1 MIGHIVK
8 REFFDHLNSLRF
20 ALTVLILAALMVT
33 NAVVHLQ
40 SHPDK
45 VRRYSEGVTNDQDK
59 LQSETDLYEL
69 LKKGPGKLYKRPSA
83 LSFIA
88 DGGDAFLPG
97 SGTKNWGSWSR
108 STTGFGGGRQV
119 KVRSIW
125 SMDYPTANPNARDL
139 RPKATKIDWVFII
152 TYLLSFIPL
161 LFTFDALSGERE
173 SGTLRLCLA
182 NPISRPALLVGK
194 FLGTLI
200 TVLIAFYFAVL
211 LNLAVISL
219 DNWTQLGWADWG
231 RLGMIMLIASGY
243 TSIFIAVGLM
253 VSASTRDSRVSLVVL
268 LIIWVGLVV
277 FMPST
282 LGTLATKWMPPVQTA
297 HQQKM
302 ARSSALGQINDDF
315 NEQIANRRKVQSP
328 PAELVNQYQ
337 DQLQE
342 LAKTSPA
349 AAEKFAK
356 EIEAKLRLARMQL
369 ESQEADTA
377 ELHVKAELVNKDA
390 EIRERLNREHL
401 TAQLA
406 QVQRA
411 RMVTRF
417 SPAAI
422 VQYAIESMTGT
433 GLNRHLQFLEGV
445 HLHIRQF
452 RDFITETD
460 RADPESLHIIGIPEG
475 MSKKPISPQA
485 LPRFEDKITFRDTFN
500 AAIVDMLLLVL
511 LFGVFLSGA
520 FLVFMRSDV

>member
-20 ALTVLILAALMVT
+20 ALTALILTALMVT

-45 VRRYSEGVTNDQDK
+45 VRRYSENVTADQNK
-59 LQSETDLYEL
+59 LQSRTELYEL
-69 LKKGPGKLYKRPSA
+69 LKEGPGRLYKRPSA
-83 LSFIA
+83 LTFIA
-88 DGGDAFLPG
+88 DGGDAFLPR
-97 SGTKNWGSWSR
+97 SGTTNWGSWSR
-108 STTGFGGGRQV
+108 TAGSSGNI
-119 KVRSIW
+119 RSIW
-125 SMDYPTANPNARDL
+125 SLDYPTANPNARNL

-173 SGTLRLCLA
+173 RGTLRLCLA

-200 TVLIAFYFAVL
+200 TVLIPFVFAVL

-219 DNWTQLGWADWG
+219 DSWTQLGAADWG

-268 LIIWVGLVV
+268 LIVWVALVV

-282 LGTLATKWMPPVQTA
+282 LGTLATKWMSPVQTA
-297 HQQKM
+297 HQRKM
-302 ARSSALGQINDDF
+302 ARSSALEQINEDF
-315 NEQIANRRKVQSP
+315 DERMRNKREAQSP
-328 PAELVNQYQ
+328 AASLLNELEELWKTSPEEAEKLAKENEAELRLAMAQLASQKAGPEELRIRAELVNR
-337 DQLQE
+337 DVE
-342 LAKTSPA
+342 
-349 AAEKFAK
+349 
-356 EIEAKLRLARMQL
+356 
-369 ESQEADTA
+369 
-377 ELHVKAELVNKDA
+377 V
-390 EIRERLNREHL
+390 RERLNREHL
-401 TAQLA
+401 SAQLA

-422 VQYAIESMTGT
+422 VQYALQSMTGT
-433 GLNRHLQFLEGV
+433 GLNRHLQFLKGV
-445 HLHIRQF
+445 DIHIKQF
-452 RDFITETD
+452 RNFITETD
-460 RADPESLHIIGIPEG
+460 RADTESLHIIGVPEG

-485 LPRFEDKITFRDTFN
+485 LPRFEDKITFNDTFN

-511 LFGVFLSGA
+511 LLGVFLSGA
-520 FLVFMRSDV
+520 FLVFIRSDV

>member
-1 MIGHIVK
+1 MIGHIIK

-45 VRRYSEGVTNDQDK
+45 VRRYSEGVTNDQDE
-59 LQSETDLYEL
+59 LQFETDLYEL

-97 SGTKNWGSWSR
+97 SGTENWGAWSR
-108 STTGFGGGRQV
+108 STGLGGGRQV

-219 DNWTQLGWADWG
+219 DSWTQLGAADWG

-268 LIIWVGLVV
+268 LIIWVGLVM

-302 ARSSALGQINDDF
+302 ARSSALDQINDDF
-315 NEQIANRRKVQSP
+315 NEQIANRRS
-328 PAELVNQYQ
+328 
-337 DQLQE
+337 
-342 LAKTSPA
+342 
-349 AAEKFAK
+349 
-356 EIEAKLRLARMQL
+356 
-369 ESQEADTA
+369 ESQEGDTA
-377 ELHVKAELVNKDA
+377 ELHIKAELVNKDV
-390 EIRERLNREHL
+390 EIREGLNREHL

-445 HLHIRQF
+445 HLHVRQF

-460 RADPESLHIIGIPEG
+460 RADPASLHIIGVPEG
-475 MSKKPISPQA
+475 MSKKPISRQA
-485 LPRFEDKITFRDTFN
+485 LPRFEDDITFSDTFN

>member
-20 ALTVLILAALMVT
+20 ALTTLILAALMVT

-45 VRRYSEGVTNDQDK
+45 VRRYSENNTADQNK
-59 LQSETDLYEL
+59 LQSETELYQL
-69 LKKGPGKLYKRPSA
+69 LKKGPGKLYKQPSA
-83 LSFIA
+83 LTFIA
-88 DGGDAFLPG
+88 DGGDAFLPNR
-97 SGTKNWGSWSR
+97 GTTSWGSWSR
-108 STTGFGGGRQV
+108 TAGSGGEV
-119 KVRSIW
+119 KSIW
-125 SMDYPTANPNARDL
+125 SVDYPTANPNARDL

-182 NPISRPALLVGK
+182 NSISRPALLVGK

-200 TVLIAFYFAVL
+200 AVLIPFYFAIL
-211 LNLAVISL
+211 LNLTVISL
-219 DNWTQLGWADWG
+219 DSWTQLGAADWG
-231 RLGMIMLIASGY
+231 RLGMITLIASGY
-243 TSIFIAVGLM
+243 ASIFIAVGLM
-253 VSASTRDSRVSLVVL
+253 VSARTRDSRVSLVVL
-268 LIIWVGLVV
+268 LIVWVALVV

-282 LGTLATKWMPPVQTA
+282 LGTLAIKWMSPVQTA
-297 HQQKM
+297 HQREM
-302 ARSSALGQINDDF
+302 AKRSALEQINADF
-315 NEQIANRRKVQSP
+315 YEQIYERMRNKQKVGM
-328 PAELVNQYQ
+328 E
-337 DQLQE
+337 D
-342 LAKTSPA
+342 
-349 AAEKFAK
+349 
-356 EIEAKLRLARMQL
+356 R
-369 ESQEADTA
+369 
-377 ELHVKAELVNKDA
+377 AELVNKDV

-401 TAQLA
+401 RAQLA

-422 VQYAIESMTGT
+422 VQYALESMAGT

-452 RDFITETD
+452 RNFITEAD
-460 RADPESLHIIGIPEG
+460 RADTESLHIIGVPDG
-475 MSKKPISPQA
+475 MSKKPILPQA
-485 LPRFEDKITFRDTFN
+485 LPNFADKITFGDTFN
-500 AAIVDMLLLVL
+500 AAIVDMLLLAL

-520 FLVFMRSDV
+520 FLVFIRSDV

>member
-20 ALTVLILAALMVT
+20 ALTTLILTALMVT

-45 VRRYSEGVTNDQDK
+45 VRRYSENITADQNK
-59 LQSETDLYEL
+59 LQSRTELYEL
-69 LKKGPGKLYKRPSA
+69 LKEGPGKLYKQPSA
-83 LSFIA
+83 LTFIA
-88 DGGDAFLPG
+88 DGGDAFLPNR
-97 SGTKNWGSWSR
+97 GTTNWGSWSR
-108 STTGFGGGRQV
+108 STGFGGGSNV
-119 KVRSIW
+119 NVRSIW
-125 SMDYPTANPNARDL
+125 SLDYPTANPNARDL

-200 TVLIAFYFAVL
+200 TVLIPFVFAVL

-219 DNWTQLGWADWG
+219 DSWTQLGIADWG
-231 RLGMIMLIASGY
+231 RLGMILLIASGY
-243 TSIFIAVGLM
+243 ASIFIAVGLM

-268 LIIWVGLVV
+268 LIVWVALVV

-282 LGTLATKWMPPVQTA
+282 LGTLATKSMSPVQTA
-297 HQQKM
+297 HQRKM
-302 ARSSALGQINDDF
+302 ARSSALDQINDDF
-315 NEQIANRRKVQSP
+315 NKQMANKQEAQSP
-328 PAELVNQYQ
+328 TAGLLN
-337 DQLQE
+337 QLQE
-342 LAKTSPA
+342 LAKTSPEA
-349 AAEKFAK
+349 AKKFAK
-356 EIEAKLRLARMQL
+356 ENEAELRSAMAQL
-369 ESQEADTA
+369 ESQEVGPV
-377 ELHVKAELVNKDA
+377 ELRIRAELVNKDV
-390 EIRERLNREHL
+390 EIREQLNREHL
-401 TAQLA
+401 RAQLA

-422 VQYAIESMTGT
+422 VQYALESMTGT

-445 HLHIRQF
+445 DIHIRQF
-452 RDFITETD
+452 RNFITETD
-460 RADPESLHIIGIPEG
+460 RADTESLHIIGVPDG

-485 LPRFEDKITFRDTFN
+485 LPRFEDKITFSDTFN
-500 AAIVDMLLLVL
+500 AAIVDMLLLIL
-511 LFGVFLSGA
+511 LLGVFLSGA
-520 FLVFMRSDV
+520 FLVFIRSDV

>member
-1 MIGHIVK
+1 MSRKPDFSPRV
-8 REFFDHLNSLRF
+8 
-20 ALTVLILAALMVT
+20 VIL
-33 NAVVHLQ
+33 
-40 SHPDK
+40 
-45 VRRYSEGVTNDQDK
+45 
-59 LQSETDLYEL
+59 
-69 LKKGPGKLYKRPSA
+69 
-83 LSFIA
+83 F
-88 DGGDAFLPG
+88 
-97 SGTKNWGSWSR
+97 
-108 STTGFGGGRQV
+108 
-119 KVRSIW
+119 
-125 SMDYPTANPNARDL
+125 
-139 RPKATKIDWVFII
+139 
-152 TYLLSFIPL
+152 
-161 LFTFDALSGERE
+161 
-173 SGTLRLCLA
+173 
-182 NPISRPALLVGK
+182 VGK

-200 TVLIAFYFAVL
+200 TVLIPFYFSVL

-219 DNWTQLGWADWG
+219 DSWTQLGSADWG

-268 LIIWVGLVV
+268 LIIWVALVV

-302 ARSSALGQINDDF
+302 ARSSALDQINDDF
-315 NEQIANRRKVQSP
+315 NEQIANKRQAQAP
-328 PAELVNQYQ
+328 PAELVDQYQ
-337 DQLQE
+337 DKLRE

-356 EIEAKLRLARMQL
+356 EVEAKLRLARMQS

-377 ELHVKAELVNKDA
+377 ELHIRAELVNKDV

-445 HLHIRQF
+445 HLDIRQF
-452 RDFITETD
+452 RDFVTETD
-460 RADPESLHIIGIPEG
+460 RADPESLHIIGVPEG
-475 MSKKPISPQA
+475 MSKNPISPQA
-485 LPRFEDKITFRDTFN
+485 LPRFEDKISFSDTFN

>member
-20 ALTVLILAALMVT
+20 ALTTLILTALMVT

-45 VRRYSEGVTNDQDK
+45 VRRYAENVTADQNK
-59 LQSETDLYEL
+59 LQSRTELYEL
-69 LKKGPGKLYKRPSA
+69 LKEGPGTLYKQPSA
-83 LSFIA
+83 LTFIA
-88 DGGDAFLPG
+88 DGGDAFLPNR
-97 SGTKNWGSWSR
+97 GTTNWGSWSR
-108 STTGFGGGRQV
+108 TAGSSG

-125 SMDYPTANPNARDL
+125 SLDYPTANPNARNL

-173 SGTLRLCLA
+173 RGTLRLCLA

-200 TVLIAFYFAVL
+200 TVLIPFVFAVL

-219 DNWTQLGWADWG
+219 DSWTQLGAADWG
-231 RLGMIMLIASGY
+231 RLGMILLIASGY

-268 LIIWVGLVV
+268 LIVWVALVV

-282 LGTLATKWMPPVQTA
+282 LGTLATKWMSPVQTA
-297 HQQKM
+297 HQRKM
-302 ARSSALGQINDDF
+302 ARSSALEQINEDF
-315 NEQIANRRKVQSP
+315 DERMRNKREAQSP
-328 PAELVNQYQ
+328 AASLLNELE
-337 DQLQE
+337 E
-342 LAKTSPA
+342 LWKTSPEE
-349 AAEKFAK
+349 AEKLAK
-356 EIEAKLRLARMQL
+356 ENEAELRLAMAQL
-369 ESQEADTA
+369 ASQKAGPEELRIRA
-377 ELHVKAELVNKDA
+377 ELINRDVEV
-390 EIRERLNREHL
+390 RERLNREHL
-401 TAQLA
+401 SAQLA

-422 VQYAIESMTGT
+422 VQYALESMTGT

-445 HLHIRQF
+445 DLHIRQF

-460 RADPESLHIIGIPEG
+460 RADTESFHIIGVPEG

-485 LPRFEDKITFRDTFN
+485 LPSFEDKITFGDTFN

-511 LFGVFLSGA
+511 LLGVFLSGA
-520 FLVFMRSDV
+520 FLVFIRSDV

>member
-1 MIGHIVK
+1 MMIGHIIK

-20 ALTVLILAALMVT
+20 ALTALILASLMVT

-45 VRRYSEGVTNDQDK
+45 VRRYSEKVTTDQNK
-59 LQSETDLYEL
+59 LQSETDLYQL

-97 SGTKNWGSWSR
+97 SGTTNWGSWSR
-108 STTGFGGGRQV
+108 STGFGSRQV

-125 SMDYPTANPNARDL
+125 SIDYPTANPNARDF

-173 SGTLRLCLA
+173 RGTLRLCLA

-194 FLGTLI
+194 FLGALI
-200 TVLIAFYFAVL
+200 TVLIPFCFAVL

-219 DNWTQLGWADWG
+219 DSWTQLGSADWG

-268 LIIWVGLVV
+268 LIIWVALVV

-282 LGTLATKWMPPVQTA
+282 LGTLATKWMSPVQTA

-302 ARSSALGQINDDF
+302 ARSSALDQINDDF
-315 NEQIANRRKVQSP
+315 NEQIANKRQAQSP
-328 PAELVNQYQ
+328 TAGLLN
-337 DQLQE
+337 QLQE
-342 LAKTSPA
+342 LAKTSPE

-356 EIEAKLRLARMQL
+356 ENEAELRLAMAQA

-377 ELHVKAELVNKDA
+377 ELHIKAELVNKDV

-401 TAQLA
+401 RAQLA
-406 QVQRA
+406 QVERA

-422 VQYAIESMTGT
+422 VQYALESMTGT

-460 RADPESLHIIGIPEG
+460 RADPESLHIIGVPEG
-475 MSKKPISPQA
+475 MSKKPISPEA
-485 LPRFEDKITFRDTFN
+485 LPRFEDKITFSDTFN
-500 AAIVDMLLLVL
+500 AAIVDMLLLFL

-520 FLVFMRSDV
+520 FLVFIRSDV

>member
-1 MIGHIVK
+1 MIGHIIK

-20 ALTVLILAALMVT
+20 ALTALILAALMVT

-45 VRRYSEGVTNDQDK
+45 IRRYSEKVTTDQDK
-59 LQSETDLYEL
+59 LQSQTELYQL
-69 LKKGPGKLYKRPSA
+69 LKQGPGRLYKHPSA
-83 LSFIA
+83 LTFIA
-88 DGGDAFLPG
+88 DGGNAFLPE
-97 SGTKNWGSWSR
+97 SGTTNWGSWSR
-108 STTGFGGGRQV
+108 TAGFNGQV
-119 KVRSIW
+119 KSIW
-125 SMDYPTANPNARDL
+125 SLDYPTANPNVRDL

-200 TVLIAFYFAVL
+200 TVLIPFVFAVL
-211 LNLAVISL
+211 LNLTVISL
-219 DNWTQLGWADWG
+219 DNWTQLGAADWG
-231 RLGMIMLIASGY
+231 RLGMITLIASGY
-243 TSIFIAVGLM
+243 ASIFIAVGLM

-268 LIIWVGLVV
+268 LIVWVALVV

-282 LGTLATKWMPPVQTA
+282 LGTLATKWMSPVQTA
-297 HQQKM
+297 HQREM
-302 ARSSALGQINDDF
+302 AKRSALDQINADF
-315 NEQIANRRKVQSP
+315 DERMKNKQEARLPAGSLLNKLQELWETSPEAAEKLAKENEEALKLAIAQLEFQKADAEELHIR
-328 PAELVNQYQ
+328 AELVNR
-337 DQLQE
+337 DVE
-342 LAKTSPA
+342 
-349 AAEKFAK
+349 
-356 EIEAKLRLARMQL
+356 
-369 ESQEADTA
+369 
-377 ELHVKAELVNKDA
+377 V
-390 EIRERLNREHL
+390 REQLNREYL
-401 TAQLA
+401 RAQLA
-406 QVQRA
+406 QVERA

-422 VQYAIESMTGT
+422 VQYALESMAGT

-452 RDFITETD
+452 RNFITETD
-460 RADPESLHIIGIPEG
+460 RADTESLHIIGVPEG

-485 LPRFEDKITFRDTFN
+485 LPSFEDKITFSDTFN

-520 FLVFMRSDV
+520 FLVFIRSDV

>member
-1 MIGHIVK
+1 MMIGHIIK

-20 ALTVLILAALMVT
+20 ALTALILASLMVT

-45 VRRYSEGVTNDQDK
+45 VRRYSEKVTTDQNK
-59 LQSETDLYEL
+59 LQSETDLYQL

-97 SGTKNWGSWSR
+97 SGTTNWGSWSR
-108 STTGFGGGRQV
+108 STGFGSRQV

-125 SMDYPTANPNARDL
+125 SIDYPTANPNARDF

-173 SGTLRLCLA
+173 RGTLRLCLA

-200 TVLIAFYFAVL
+200 TVLIPFYFAVL
-211 LNLAVISL
+211 LNLSVVSL
-219 DNWTQLGWADWG
+219 DSWTQLEAADWG

-243 TSIFIAVGLM
+243 ASIFIAVGLM
-253 VSASTRDSRVSLVVL
+253 VSASTRDSRISLVSL
-268 LIIWVGLVV
+268 LIVWVALVV

-282 LGTLATKWMPPVQTA
+282 LGTLATKWMSPVQTA
-297 HQQKM
+297 HQREM
-302 ARSSALGQINDDF
+302 AKRSALDQINEDF
-315 NEQIANRRKVQSP
+315 DERMRNKRETRSPAANLLNEIEELWKTAPEEAKKLAKENEEQLRLAMAQLASQKAGPEELRIR
-328 PAELVNQYQ
+328 AELVNR
-337 DQLQE
+337 DVE
-342 LAKTSPA
+342 
-349 AAEKFAK
+349 
-356 EIEAKLRLARMQL
+356 
-369 ESQEADTA
+369 
-377 ELHVKAELVNKDA
+377 V
-390 EIRERLNREHL
+390 RERLNREHL
-401 TAQLA
+401 SAQLA

-422 VQYAIESMTGT
+422 VQYALESMTGT
-433 GLNRHLQFLEGV
+433 GLNRHLQFLDGV
-445 HLHIRQF
+445 DIHIRQF
-452 RDFITETD
+452 RNFITETD
-460 RADPESLHIIGIPEG
+460 RADTESLHIIGVPDG

-485 LPRFEDKITFRDTFN
+485 LPRFEDKITFSDTFN

-511 LFGVFLSGA
+511 LLGVFLSGA
-520 FLVFMRSDV
+520 FLVFIRSDV

>member
-20 ALTVLILAALMVT
+20 ALTALILAALMVT

-45 VRRYSEGVTNDQDK
+45 VRRYSEKVTTDRNK
-59 LQSETDLYEL
+59 FQSETELYQL
-69 LKKGPGKLYKRPSA
+69 LKKGPGRLYKRPSA
-83 LSFIA
+83 LTFIA

-97 SGTKNWGSWSR
+97 SGVTNWGSWSR
-108 STTGFGGGRQV
+108 TAGFSGQV
-119 KVRSIW
+119 KSIW
-125 SMDYPTANPNARDL
+125 SLDYPTANPNARDL

-200 TVLIAFYFAVL
+200 AILIPFYFAVL
-211 LNLAVISL
+211 LNLAIIST
-219 DNWTQLGWADWG
+219 DTWTQLGAADWG
-231 RLGMIMLIASGY
+231 RLGMIILIATGY
-243 TSIFIAVGLM
+243 VSIFIAVGLM
-253 VSASTRDSRVSLVVL
+253 VSAGTRDSRVSLVVL
-268 LIIWVGLVV
+268 LIVWVALVV

-282 LGTLATKWMPPVQTA
+282 LGTLATKWMSPVQTA
-297 HQQKM
+297 HQREM
-302 ARSSALGQINDDF
+302 AKRSALDQINADF
-315 NEQIANRRKVQSP
+315 DERIMDKQAKQSEGLQLLNQLM
-328 PAELVNQYQ
+328 ELS
-337 DQLQE
+337 
-342 LAKTSPA
+342 KTSPKE
-349 AAEKFAK
+349 AEALAK
-356 EIEAKLRLARMQL
+356 AREEELKLAIAKA
-369 ESQEADTA
+369 ESQEADTE
-377 ELHVKAELVNKDA
+377 ELRIKAEFVNKDV

-401 TAQLA
+401 IAQLA
-406 QVQRA
+406 QVQSA

-422 VQYAIESMTGT
+422 VQYALESMAGT
-433 GLNRHLQFLEGV
+433 GLNRHLQFLEGM

-452 RDFITETD
+452 QNFITETD
-460 RADPESLHIIGIPEG
+460 RADTESLHIIGVPEG

-485 LPRFEDKITFRDTFN
+485 LPSFEDKITFSDTLN
-500 AAIVDMLLLVL
+500 AGMVDMLLLAL
-511 LFGVFLSGA
+511 LLGVFLSGA
-520 FLVFMRSDV
+520 FLVFIRSEV

>member
-20 ALTVLILAALMVT
+20 ALTALILAALMVT

-45 VRRYSEGVTNDQDK
+45 VRRYSERVTTDQDR
-59 LQSETDLYEL
+59 LRSETDLYEL

-97 SGTKNWGSWSR
+97 SGTTNWGSWSR
-108 STTGFGGGRQV
+108 STGFGGKQV

-125 SMDYPTANPNARDL
+125 STDYPTANPNARDL

-173 SGTLRLCLA
+173 RGTLRLCLA

-200 TVLIAFYFAVL
+200 TVLIPFYFAVL

-219 DNWTQLGWADWG
+219 DSWTQLGAADWG

-302 ARSSALGQINDDF
+302 ERSRALDQINDNF
-315 NEQIANRRKVQSP
+315 NEQIANKRQAQLP
-328 PAELVNQYQ
+328 TAGLLN
-337 DQLQE
+337 QLQE
-342 LAKTSPA
+342 LAETSPE

-356 EIEAKLRLARMQL
+356 ENEAELRLAMARL
-369 ESQEADTA
+369 ASQNAEDTDTA
-377 ELHVKAELVNKDA
+377 ELHIRAELVNKDV

-422 VQYAIESMTGT
+422 VQYALESMTGT
-433 GLNRHLQFLEGV
+433 GLNRHLQFLDGV

-452 RDFITETD
+452 REFVTETD
-460 RADPESLHIIGIPEG
+460 RADPGSLHIIGIPEG

-485 LPRFEDKITFRDTFN
+485 LPRFEDKITFSDTFN

-520 FLVFMRSDV
+520 FLVFIRSEV